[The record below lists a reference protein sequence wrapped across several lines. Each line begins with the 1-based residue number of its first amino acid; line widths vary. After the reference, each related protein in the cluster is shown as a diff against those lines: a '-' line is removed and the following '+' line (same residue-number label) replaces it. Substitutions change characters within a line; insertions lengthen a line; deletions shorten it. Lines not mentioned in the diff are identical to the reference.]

1 MRPLKMLA
9 MHSTDNPDHSPAL
22 YPASDRF
29 LKEFCG
35 GVFHL
40 YEKYKIKEL
49 SETNKRLL
57 NYFLAYLDDSFLE
70 IEFNKMGATITTRK
84 TIIEYVHSDEMQK
97 SRIVKSAKE

>member
-1 MRPLKMLA
+1 
-9 MHSTDNPDHSPAL
+9 MHSTDNPDHSAAR

-57 NYFLAYLDDSFLE
+57 NYFLAYLDDSFQE
-70 IEFNKMGATITTRK
+70 IEFNKTGAMLTTRK
-84 TIIEYVHSDEMQK
+84 TIIEYVHSDVMQDR
-97 SRIVKSAKE
+97 RIIFHAKAL